1 MKNKGIKI
9 YQLGHWTSETYAI
22 PCNRVKDI
30 DEARDII
37 LHHTYAWQD
46 KYTDEEYIEK
56 FSHPK
61 RNIEVEKVGY
71 IRFTGQ
77 WVSMGYECA
86 EWDWIMEW
94 NETQKIG
101 RGAIKCYIFCL
112 NDLWGDYGQITDE
125 EEINDK

>member
-1 MKNKGIKI
+1 MKNKEIKI
-9 YQLGHWTSETYAI
+9 YRLGHWSSETYAI
-22 PCNRVKDI
+22 PCNQVKGI

-71 IRFTGQ
+71 IRYIGQ
-77 WVSMGYECA
+77 WVSMNYEIA
-86 EWDWIMEW
+86 EWDWLMQW

-101 RGAIKCYIFCL
+101 RGAIKCYIFHL
-112 NDLWGDYGQITDE
+112 SDLWGDYEQITDKG
-125 EEINDK
+125 EINDE

>member
-1 MKNKGIKI
+1 MKI
-9 YQLGHWTSETYAI
+9 YQLGNCMSDTYAI

-30 DEARDII
+30 EEARDII
-37 LHHTYAWQD
+37 LHCTHAWQD

-61 RNIEVEKVGY
+61 RIIEAEKIGY
-71 IRFTGQ
+71 IRYTGQ
-77 WVSMGYECA
+77 WVLMR
-86 EWDWIMEW
+86 WIMRW

-112 NDLWGDYGQITDE
+112 NDLWGDYCRE
-125 EEINDK
+125 K